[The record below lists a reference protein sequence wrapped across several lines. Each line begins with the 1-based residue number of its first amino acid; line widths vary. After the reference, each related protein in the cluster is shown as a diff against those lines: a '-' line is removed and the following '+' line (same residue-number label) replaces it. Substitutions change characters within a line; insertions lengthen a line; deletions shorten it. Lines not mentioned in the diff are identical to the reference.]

1 MRKLA
6 LTLLLAAYAIVC
18 AGVRPAAAIAPFQAA
33 FIKEYINN
41 HKDKE
46 FAKYVKTQAK
56 CNICHQGK
64 ATPKNV
70 YHNAY
75 GKELVKL
82 LDPKKDGRDQKKIQ
96 AALQKVAKMH
106 TNPKD
111 PKSPT
116 YGELIAKSK
125 LPGGDLKASQ
135 KELTDE
141 AKKKAAEEHA
151 KAEEEAKAEEAKT
164 AEAAK

>member
-6 LTLLLAAYAIVC
+6 LTLLLAAFGLTCLGI
-18 AGVRPAAAIAPFQAA
+18 RPAMAIAPFQMA
-33 FIKEYINN
+33 FMKEYVND

-56 CNICHQGK
+56 CNVCHRGK
-64 ATPKNV
+64 VNPKNI

-82 LDPKKDGRDQKKIQ
+82 LDAKKDAKNQKKIQ

-106 TNPKD
+106 TDPKD

-125 LPGGDLKASQ
+125 LPGGDLKESQ
-135 KELTDE
+135 RELTDE
-141 AKKKAAEEHA
+141 EKKKEAAEHA
-151 KAEEEAKAEEAKT
+151 KLEEEAKK
-164 AEAAK
+164 AEAEGDAK